1 MKLSCSSF
9 EAKEGQSLS
18 LWCIITWR
26 ISWEGSSAHSHQ
38 PAAPGTRDRHRG
50 ITPITAALVNHSLLA
65 RATSAPCPALPQL
78 ADVII
83 PAGAG
88 QGGGSSIPRE
98 WAVAGSSSQDH
109 PSDSEH
115 DVE

>member
-1 MKLSCSSF
+1 MKLPCNSF
-9 EAKEGQSLS
+9 KAKEGKSLS
-18 LWCIITWR
+18 LRCIITWK

-38 PAAPGTRDRHRG
+38 PSARGTWDRHGG

-83 PAGAG
+83 PARAG
-88 QGGGSSIPRE
+88 QGGGNRIPRE
-98 WAVAGSSSQDH
+98 RDVAGSSSQDH
-109 PSDSEH
+109 PSDSDQ